1 MARHKGKKKQKT
13 DSPTIENRRARHDY
27 EILETVECGL
37 RLYGS
42 EVKSVRDAQISIAE
56 GFVRARAE
64 PPELTLHG
72 VNIGPYPPAAALN
85 HHPTRM
91 RTLLAHKREIA
102 KLAKLQDQKGIALV
116 PLKVYFANG
125 FAKLLVGV
133 GQGRGKG
140 DKRRAIAER
149 EVRRDIDRAMSR
161 KRIG

>member
-1 MARHKGKKKQKT
+1 MAKGKKKKH
-13 DSPTIENRRARHDY
+13 DKSNEPTIENRRARHDY
-27 EILETVECGL
+27 EILETVECGI

-42 EVKSVRDAQISIAE
+42 EVKSVRDAQVSIAE
-56 GFVRARAE
+56 GFVRARSE

-72 VNIGPYPPAAALN
+72 VNIGMYPPAAALN

-91 RTLLAHKREIA
+91 RKLLAHKREIQ
-102 KLAKLQDQKGIALV
+102 KLARLQDQKGIALV
-116 PLKVYFANG
+116 PLKLYFSNG

-149 EVRRDIDRAMSR
+149 ETRRDIDRAMSR